1 MQKTVPARSG
11 LRRWCRIFWRQRYL
25 HLFVVPALVSLIIF
39 KYIPI
44 FGLQIAFKEYSFR
57 KGIFNSP
64 WVGLKHFQ
72 QLFRDVTLWPA
83 VRNTLVISALKLVIG
98 FPLPILFA
106 LLLNEMRWSG
116 LKRVIQTVSYFPHF
130 IAYSVVAL
138 MLSNI
143 LATSGFINQAL
154 VGVGILK
161 EPYLFLGDAAAFKW
175 IAVATDIWKTTGWSS
190 IIYFAALTGISP
202 ELYEAATVDGANR
215 FRRMWHITLP
225 GIRPTI
231 VMLLIM
237 RVGSIV
243 NGANFDLSYLLSNDL
258 NRLGAEILPT
268 YVLKTGISLGRF
280 SYGTS
285 VGLVQS
291 VVSILLVLSAN
302 FVSNK
307 LSGEGMF

>member
-1 MQKTVPARSG
+1 
-11 LRRWCRIFWRQRYL
+11 
-25 HLFVVPALVSLIIF
+25 
-39 KYIPI
+39 
-44 FGLQIAFKEYSFR
+44 
-57 KGIFNSP
+57 
-64 WVGLKHFQ
+64 
-72 QLFRDVTLWPA
+72 
-83 VRNTLVISALKLVIG
+83 
-98 FPLPILFA
+98 
-106 LLLNEMRWSG
+106 
-116 LKRVIQTVSYFPHF
+116 
-130 IAYSVVAL
+130 
-138 MLSNI
+138 
-143 LATSGFINQAL
+143 
-154 VGVGILK
+154 
-161 EPYLFLGDAAAFKW
+161 
-175 IAVATDIWKTTGWSS
+175 
-190 IIYFAALTGISP
+190 
-202 ELYEAATVDGANR
+202 
-215 FRRMWHITLP
+215 MWHITLP